1 MAVYTEVADDALRAF
16 LSNFD
21 IGELVRKIPIA
32 EGVENS
38 NYRIDTTTN
47 SFILTLFEKRVQEED
62 LPFFMALTGYL
73 AKQGLPVAAPIADNN
88 GAIIKR
94 LAGRP
99 ATIVQFLNGRP
110 HMTPSENDC
119 AQLGAVLASL
129 HSNAPG
135 FVQERVNPLSLD
147 GWPELANACRAGAD
161 RCAEGLAAAIDNEC
175 KFLSANWPSA
185 LPRGVIHSDLF
196 PDNVLFDGDEI
207 SGVIDFYF
215 SCTDCFAYDLAVC
228 INAWC
233 FDENG
238 EFQPENAKTLVASYS
253 VGRRLNS
260 EERAALP
267 ILLRGS
273 ALRFL
278 LTRLYDWLNQ
288 VEGALVTVKDPLP
301 FWRILT
307 FHQKHSNPSLYGL

>member
-1 MAVYTEVADDALRAF
+1 MAVYTEVADDALGAF
-16 LSNFD
+16 LNNFD
-21 IGELVRKIPIA
+21 IGQLVRKTPIA

-47 SFILTLFEKRVQEED
+47 SFILTLFEKRVREED

-73 AKQGLPVAAPIADNN
+73 AKQGLPVAAPVADNN
-88 GAIIKR
+88 GEIIKR

-119 AQLGAVLASL
+119 AKLGAVLASL
-129 HSNAPG
+129 HSSAPG
-135 FVQERVNPLSLD
+135 FAQERVNPLSLN
-147 GWPELANACRAGAD
+147 GWLELANACRAGAD
-161 RCAEGLAAAIDNEC
+161 RCAAGLAAAIDDEC
-175 KFLSANWPSA
+175 KFLSASWPSA

-238 EFQPENAKTLVASYS
+238 EFQPENAKNLVASYS

-288 VEGALVTVKDPLP
+288 VKGALVTVKNPLP
-301 FWRILT
+301 FRRILA
-307 FHQKHSNPSLYGL
+307 FHQSHSKPSLYGL

>member
-1 MAVYTEVADDALRAF
+1 MAVYTEVADDALKTF
-16 LSNFD
+16 LNGFD
-21 IGELVRKIPIA
+21 IGELIRKTPIT

-47 SFILTLFEKRVQEED
+47 SFILTLFEKRVREED

-73 AKQGLPVAAPIADNN
+73 AKQGLPVAAPVADNN

-94 LAGRP
+94 LAERP

-110 HMTPSENDC
+110 HMTPLENDC
-119 AQLGAVLASL
+119 AKLGAVLASL
-129 HSNAPG
+129 HSSAPG
-135 FVQERVNPLSLD
+135 FAQERANPLSLD
-147 GWPELANACRAGAD
+147 GWLALANACRTGAD
-161 RCAEGLAAAIDNEC
+161 RCAKGLAAAIDGEC
-175 KFLSANWPSA
+175 KFLSASWPSA

-215 SCTDCFAYDLAVC
+215 SCTDFFAYDLAIC

-233 FDENG
+233 FDEKG
-238 EFQPENAKTLVASYS
+238 EFQSENAKTLVANYS

-260 EERAALP
+260 EERVALP

-273 ALRFL
+273 AIRFL

-301 FWRILT
+301 FWRILA
-307 FHQKHSNPSLYGL
+307 FHQKHSKPSLYGL